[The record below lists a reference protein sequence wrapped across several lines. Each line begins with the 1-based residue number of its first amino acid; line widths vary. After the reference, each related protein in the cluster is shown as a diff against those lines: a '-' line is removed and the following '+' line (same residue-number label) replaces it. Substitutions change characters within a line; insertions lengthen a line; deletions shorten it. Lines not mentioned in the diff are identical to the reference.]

1 MSLKTEILLGYE
13 IGTAKP
19 VKIKPAHLVVTG
31 ITQESGKT
39 TTLEALVKRGRF
51 KAVFFKT
58 KIGEAAIR
66 EGTLIAPYYKDTF
79 DWEYASE
86 ILEASRKE
94 KLKFERSWIIKY
106 SKTAKNLLEFKANID
121 QALAGKLRELEKSVL
136 ITLQAYLEKI
146 IPELQ
151 YAPLSN
157 TLNLNDGINIM
168 DIERFREETQTLV
181 IRSVLLEVLKHYKN
195 TVIVLPEAW
204 RYVPERIGSPVKRP
218 AETFIR
224 QGASNNNYLWM
235 DSQDITG
242 VSKVI
247 LKQVSNWILG
257 YQREINEIKRTLD
270 QIPLI
275 KRHKPKPEDIASLKL
290 GHFFVATSQLIT
302 KVYVLPAWSNK
313 KTAMDIATGKKDVT
327 RLERPKMLVPFSIQA
342 KAQEKQPIQSEQQT
356 LNFTEIKAEIIELR
370 NDFFNKLQNQQT
382 TINNLASEIY
392 NLKSNK
398 HEINKAE
405 IVSLVLQK
413 LPVPTVE
420 TTAINGQIDDEESVI
435 QKVLSRI
442 PKGQNV
448 TYEVAPLEKI
458 QRGFLKSAKSKII
471 NDIQQLNEE
480 QKKILKFVETQNKG
494 CNQTHILSKCL
505 FVSATSG
512 GTRSRV
518 SQQCKTMAGLELVR
532 MDKNAVVYAM
542 LKDRIKQLMGLH
554 KATDQEIE
562 QVYNHVLTELIN
574 HS

>member
-1 MSLKTEILLGYE
+1 MALKNEILLGYE
-13 IGTAKP
+13 IKTAKP

-66 EGTLIAPYYKDTF
+66 EGTLIAPYYKDIF
-79 DWEYASE
+79 DWEYAAE

-106 SKTAKNLLEFKANID
+106 AKKANNLLEFKANID
-121 QALAGKLRELEKSVL
+121 QALAGKLRELERSVL

-157 TLNLNDGINIM
+157 TLNLNDDINIM
-168 DIERFREETQTLV
+168 DIERFKEETQALV
-181 IRSVLLEVLKHYKN
+181 IRSVLLEVLKNYRN
-195 TVIVLPEAW
+195 TIVVLPEAW
-204 RYVPERIGSPVKRP
+204 RYIPERIGSPVKRP
-218 AETFIR
+218 AEAFIR

-270 QIPLI
+270 QIPLT

-290 GHFFVATSQLIT
+290 GHFFVATSQLTT
-302 KVYVLPAWSNK
+302 KVYVLPAWLDKNI
-313 KTAMDIATGKKDVT
+313 AIDIAKGKEEVSN
-327 RLERPKMLVPFSIQA
+327 LERPKTLVPFSIQA
-342 KAQEKQPIQSEQQT
+342 REQQPIQSTSQT
-356 LNFTEIKAEIIELR
+356 VNISEIKAEIIELR
-370 NDFFNKLQNQQT
+370 NDFFTKLQNQQT

-392 NLKSNK
+392 NLKAGK
-398 HEINKAE
+398 QEIDKNE

-413 LPVPTVE
+413 MPVPTIE
-420 TTAINGQIDDEESVI
+420 TTDLSGSFESEESII
-435 QKVLSRI
+435 QKVLNRI

-458 QRGFLKSAKSKII
+458 KKDFLQEARDKII
-471 NDIQQLNEE
+471 RDINILNSE
-480 QKKILKFVETQNKG
+480 QKKILKFVETQGKG
-494 CNQTHILSKCL
+494 CNQTQICSKCL
-505 FVSATSG
+505 YVSATSG
-512 GTRSRV
+512 GTRNRISK
-518 SQQCKTMAGLELVR
+518 QCKEMAGLELVR
-532 MDKNAVVYAM
+532 MDKNAVVYAY
-542 LKDRIKQLMGLH
+542 LKDRVKQLMGLH
-554 KATDQEIE
+554 DAKDDEIE
-562 QVYNHVLTELIN
+562 QVYNHILTELIN
-574 HS
+574 HD